1 MCKGKQAKQAKNN
14 NTMALETLAEHNKA
28 ELGGV
33 WALLAITMATLFGF
47 LVWYFVECD
56 WKRSCNTGAAA
67 KRRGILTGGVTGVA
81 AAAPVTTTAGTA
93 TRSVPPVDT
102 RAAAANGAAA
112 SGCGVMP
119 QGSLSFN
126 GAAALDEDEG
136 VTITLK

>member
-1 MCKGKQAKQAKNN
+1 
-14 NTMALETLAEHNKA
+14 MALETLAEHNKA

-67 KRRGILTGGVTGVA
+67 KRRGILAPAVG
-81 AAAPVTTTAGTA
+81 AAPAAQGGA

-102 RAAAANGAAA
+102 RAPAAAAAA
-112 SGCGVMP
+112 SPSVGAGGGCGAMP

-126 GAAALDEDEG
+126 GAAALDDDNEG
-136 VTITLK
+136 VTITLSK

>member
-1 MCKGKQAKQAKNN
+1 
-14 NTMALETLAEHNKA
+14 MALETLAEHNKA

-56 WKRSCNTGAAA
+56 WKRSCNTGAAS
-67 KRRGILTGGVTGVA
+67 KRRGILAAATVAPAARTSSTRTSPTPIDVA
-81 AAAPVTTTAGTA
+81 AAK
-93 TRSVPPVDT
+93 
-102 RAAAANGAAA
+102 ANGC
-112 SGCGVMP
+112 SSGGCGAMP

-126 GAAALDEDEG
+126 GAAALDDDNEG